1 MTVSRRKLLLAG
13 GAAGMALAA
22 PAHSAD
28 AAVQDAGQLPPAE
41 RQRHENHMRLAI
53 AEAKKNPQWPFGAV
67 IVHET
72 SGQVLAAGVNDG
84 GHNPTLHGEIAALND
99 YVSRH
104 GNTRWPET
112 TLYTTGEPCPMCM
125 SAIAWAGIP
134 RVVWATSIAG
144 LSRAGIGQIGIGA
157 ATVAAAADFYRPE
170 KLVGG
175 VLAAQ
180 TDLLFQQRPK

>member
-1 MTVSRRKLLLAG
+1 MTVSRRELLLAG
-13 GAAGMALAA
+13 TAAGMTLAA
-22 PAHSAD
+22 PARGAD
-28 AAVQDAGQLPPAE
+28 AVVQDARQLPPEE
-41 RQRHENHMRLAI
+41 RQRHEKHMRLAI
-53 AEAKKNPQWPFGAV
+53 AEAAKNPQWPFGAV
-67 IVHET
+67 IVHEA
-72 SGQVLAAGVNDG
+72 SGHVMAAGVNDG
-84 GHNPTLHGEIAALND
+84 SRNPTLHGEIAALND

-170 KLVGG
+170 QLIGG
-175 VLAAQ
+175 VLAAH
-180 TDLLFQQRPK
+180 TDQLFQQRPQ

>member
-1 MTVSRRKLLLAG
+1 
-13 GAAGMALAA
+13 
-22 PAHSAD
+22 
-28 AAVQDAGQLPPAE
+28 
-41 RQRHENHMRLAI
+41 
-53 AEAKKNPQWPFGAV
+53 
-67 IVHET
+67 
-72 SGQVLAAGVNDG
+72 
-84 GHNPTLHGEIAALND
+84 
-99 YVSRH
+99 
-104 GNTRWPET
+104 
-112 TLYTTGEPCPMCM
+112 MCM

-170 KLVGG
+170 KLIGG